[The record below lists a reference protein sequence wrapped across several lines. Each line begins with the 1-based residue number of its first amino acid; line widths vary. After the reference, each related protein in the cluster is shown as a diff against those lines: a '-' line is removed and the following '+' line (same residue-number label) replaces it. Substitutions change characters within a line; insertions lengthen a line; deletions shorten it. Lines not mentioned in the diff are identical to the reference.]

1 MRERDYQKPGR
12 SVAISNKAMA
22 ATSHPLATLAA
33 IDILRNGGNAVDAAV
48 CAVALQGVID
58 PLMTGIG
65 GDCFAMIAPAGRPP
79 VAINGSGRAPAA
91 ASAAALRARGHS
103 VIDVQSPD
111 AVTIPGCIDA
121 WTHIVGKYGRLP
133 METILKP
140 AIAAAEEGF
149 CVTPRIA
156 FDWDRHQSRVR
167 SHPPA
172 REHYLPAD
180 RPLQIGDVFVQPALA
195 ATLKRVAAEGRDGFY
210 RGPVAQEIV
219 EVLQS
224 LGGVHTVE
232 DFADYKCFE
241 TDPISARYRDYDLL
255 ECPPNGQG
263 LAALLIVR
271 ILDGFDFADPGF
283 GEADRIHLLA
293 EATKL
298 AYAMRD
304 SVICDPGSAQVDID
318 AILSEETVA
327 DLRARIDMARA
338 APFGSW
344 EGPTHK
350 DTVYVS
356 VVDEAGN
363 AVSLINSVFDSFGSG
378 IYAPGSGVLLQNR
391 GAGFSLKEGHPN
403 ELAGGRLPFHTI
415 IPAMLMKAGQPVMSF
430 GVMGAHY
437 QSVGHAHI
445 LSRIIDMGLN
455 PQQAN
460 EAPRSFC
467 HDGVLTLET
476 TIGEDIRADLEGR
489 GHVVERAV
497 EPIGGCQA
505 IWIDRERGILLGASD
520 HRKDGMALG
529 L

>member
-1 MRERDYQKPGR
+1 MRERDFQKPGR
-12 SVAISNKAMA
+12 SVAISGKAMA

-33 IDILRNGGNAVDAAV
+33 IDILRSGGNAVDAAV
-48 CAVALQGVID
+48 CAVALQCVID

-65 GDCFAMIAPAGRPP
+65 GDCFAMIAPKGGAP

-91 ASAAALRARGHS
+91 ASAAALRARGLS
-103 VIDVQSPD
+103 AIDAESPE

-121 WTHIVGKYGRLP
+121 WTHIAGGYGRLP
-133 METILKP
+133 LDVILAP
-140 AIAAAEEGF
+140 AIAAAEQGF

-156 FDWDRHQSRVR
+156 FDWERHQSRVR
-167 SHPPA
+167 RHPPA
-172 REHYLPAD
+172 LQHYLPAG
-180 RPLQIGDVFVQPALA
+180 RPPRTGEIFVQPALA
-195 ATLKRVAAEGRDGFY
+195 STLRRIAAEGRDGFY
-210 RGPVAQEIV
+210 RGPVARELAG
-219 EVLQS
+219 VLQS
-224 LGGVHTVE
+224 VGGAHSE
-232 DFADYKCFE
+232 ADFAGYRCFE
-241 TDPISARYRDYDLL
+241 TAPISARYRDYDLL

-263 LAALLIVR
+263 LAALLILR
-271 ILDGFDFADPGF
+271 ILDGFDFADPTY

-304 SVICDPGSAQVDID
+304 SVICDPGSAEADID

-327 DLRARIDMARA
+327 GLRARVDMARA
-338 APFGSW
+338 APSGPW

-350 DTVYVS
+350 DTVYVT

-378 IYAPGSGVLLQNR
+378 IYAPESGVLLHNR
-391 GAGFSLKEGHPN
+391 GAGFSLTEGHAN
-403 ELAGGRLPFHTI
+403 ELAGGKLPFHTI
-415 IPAMLMKAGQPVMSF
+415 IPAMLMKDGLAVMSF

-437 QSVGHAHI
+437 QAVGHAHI
-445 LSRIIDMGLN
+445 LSQMIDLGLD

-476 TIGEDIRADLEGR
+476 TIGEDVRAELEKR
-489 GHVVERAV
+489 GHVVRRAE

-520 HRKDGMALG
+520 HRKDGVALG